1 MERHF
6 FGVVMVVIVV
16 AMGIVE
22 VVSIGTY
29 SVASETMDQDTT
41 VGLIHE
47 ELEWLRLWTKGS
59 LDLLHGL

>member
-6 FGVVMVVIVV
+6 LGVVMVVIVS

-29 SVASETMDQDTT
+29 SVASETMGQDTT

-47 ELEWLRLWTKGS
+47 ELE
-59 LDLLHGL
+59 